1 MYNIRH
7 MRIDI
12 LTLFP
17 DMFEGPFRESILR
30 RAQDKLLVEI
40 HIHQLRDWAE
50 GKHKTVDD
58 RPFGGGTG
66 MILMIEPLEKALT
79 SLKTPTSHTIL
90 LDPGGKT
97 FTQKSARELSKEDH
111 LILIAAHYETVDH
124 RVREHLIDEE
134 ISIGDYVLTG
144 GELPAMVLVDAV
156 VRLLPGV
163 LTKEDATIHESFE
176 GGLLEYPQYTRPEN
190 FRGWKIPEVLLSGNH
205 KAIEVWKKS
214 AALERTKKNRADLL
228 KGNTL

>member
-1 MYNIRH
+1 

-30 RAQDKLLVEI
+30 RAQDKSLVEI
-40 HIHQLRDWAE
+40 HLHQLRDWAR
-50 GKHKTVDD
+50 GRHKVVDD
-58 RPFGGGTG
+58 KPYSGGTG
-66 MILMIEPLEKALT
+66 MVLMIEPIDYALHDLVKSEKG
-79 SLKTPTSHTIL
+79 KVHRVL
-90 LDPGGKT
+90 LDPGGT
-97 FTQKSARELSKEDH
+97 PFTQKKAREFSKVDH

-144 GELPAMVLVDAV
+144 GEIPAMVVVDAI

-176 GGLLEYPQYTRPEN
+176 GGLLEYPQYTRPED
-190 FRGWKIPEVLLSGNH
+190 FRGWKVPEVLLSGNH
-205 KAIEVWKKS
+205 KSIGIWKKS
-214 AALERTKKNRADLL
+214 ASLERTRKNRPDLL
-228 KGNTL
+228 EKKTR